1 MRSVAIWI
9 TTAVLLFAGLGTAA
23 LAATPHQPGV
33 GWCTSQGNIGVI
45 GDSISSGWELNGQA
59 TDNPTNPGIW
69 VNWFAS
75 RYGATVDNQAVAGTS
90 TANYVSGGSL
100 AADTARIANDQNNL
114 DFVMLGTN
122 DWFLSTPPATYT
134 ANLESIY
141 NTIRAGS
148 PNASIVFVGQ
158 YDLTNDPNKPKGSPT
173 VTFGQYMTAVTNAAA
188 ATGAG
193 LVLSSQV
200 VPAEGSGYSWQ
211 FLSDDTHLSYA
222 GQWGLSNYV
231 YGRMVALCGG

>member
-122 DWFLSTPPATYT
+122 DWFLSQGQPDRD
-134 ANLESIY
+134 L
-141 NTIRAGS
+141 RAVHDRGHQCRGGDWRWS
-148 PNASIVFVGQ
+148 G
-158 YDLTNDPNKPKGSPT
+158 
-173 VTFGQYMTAVTNAAA
+173 AVISGCPGRGVRLQLA
-188 ATGAG
+188 
-193 LVLSSQV
+193 
-200 VPAEGSGYSWQ
+200 VP
-211 FLSDDTHLSYA
+211 
-222 GQWGLSNYV
+222 V
-231 YGRMVALCGG
+231 R